1 MDVAKVCNE
10 RLQGKCTEHPINI
23 KGFFF
28 IHPKNHYLYIVPVH
42 MFQLMTSKQIQ
53 KYFERI
59 TISLFSYHDRK
70 VIVISDFEL
79 IMHHRYG
86 NERKANGNM

>member
-28 IHPKNHYLYIVPVH
+28 IHRKNHYLYIVPVH

-53 KYFERI
+53 NI
-59 TISLFSYHDRK
+59 LNASHISLL
-70 VIVISDFEL
+70 VIMIEKL
-79 IMHHRYG
+79 
-86 NERKANGNM
+86 